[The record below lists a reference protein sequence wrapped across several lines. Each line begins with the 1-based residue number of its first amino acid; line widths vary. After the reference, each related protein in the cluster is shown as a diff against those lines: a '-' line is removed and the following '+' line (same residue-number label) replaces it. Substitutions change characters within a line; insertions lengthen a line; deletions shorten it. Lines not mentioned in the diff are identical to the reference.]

1 MEVNLAIDFL
11 KQKGD
16 ETDFPTW
23 LAKTISDNINKKFLL
38 FLKEPTIL
46 PKWTSWAKCSA
57 RSKQN
62 FHTYLSRR
70 QPIKSLHLNP
80 NWKYRCIEEKYKLE
94 KHFKKSKE
102 SGKQDY
108 VIWLLNR
115 IAEDRKE
122 YNPISKIFLRLAHFE
137 TTRLNLFQISFQNSD
152 RNIKAT
158 RWPIAAHRNYLR
170 MMRTEFPDLVRGY
183 SRWELCFRHCKKA
196 IYGVAESKWHKTFQK
211 CETIIERKIINN
223 HIL

>member
-1 MEVNLAIDFL
+1 MAIDFL
-11 KQKGD
+11 KRKSD
-16 ETDFPTW
+16 ETGFPTW
-23 LAKTISDNINKKFLL
+23 LAKTISVNINKKSLL
-38 FLKEPTIL
+38 FLKEPIIF

-70 QPIKSLHLNP
+70 QPVVSLHLNP

-94 KHFKKSKE
+94 KYFQKSKE
-102 SGKQDY
+102 SGKEDY

-115 IAEDRKE
+115 MTKNQKE
-122 YNPISKIFLRLAHFE
+122 YDSISKTFLRLTHFE
-137 TTRLNLFQISFQNSD
+137 TTKLNLFQKSFRNAD

-158 RWPIAAHRNYLR
+158 KWSVAARRNYLR
-170 MMRTEFPDLVRGY
+170 MMRTDFPDLVRGY
-183 SRWELCFRHCKKA
+183 SRWELCFTHCKKA
-196 IYGVAESKWHKTFQK
+196 IYGIAESEWYKAFQK